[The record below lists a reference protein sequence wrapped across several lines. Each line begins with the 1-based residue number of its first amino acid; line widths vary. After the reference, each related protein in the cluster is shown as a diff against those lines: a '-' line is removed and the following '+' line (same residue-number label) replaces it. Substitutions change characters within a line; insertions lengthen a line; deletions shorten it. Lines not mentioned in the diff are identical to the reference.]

1 MKPRIF
7 IGSSY
12 ESLQIAE
19 RIKNYFSSDYDCHLW
34 SDDIFKSN
42 ESFMDTLMK
51 SASLFDFG
59 IMIFAK
65 DDSAIVRGKEFDIPR
80 DNMLFEYGLFLGR
93 VGIDRAFIVVEKD
106 TKLPSDLF
114 GITNVFYETE
124 KTAKGT
130 VVPTKDFEGELSK
143 LKKQMD
149 ESIKLGHLGL
159 LPSTVAAISY
169 FDNFV
174 KLTADWI
181 VENMPR
187 IEIEGKTYTKARLL
201 IKIPETLDA
210 DIKDSATVF
219 YKKLGLKDSAI
230 TTKHR
235 SYPIHFESKV
245 TEDNLEIFDMPT
257 VIHGINKAID
267 LYFKKGHIGKK
278 TEQQLAEDN
287 EMGNFRRV
295 LKILIQQD
303 AMCRECVDIID

>member
-12 ESLQIAE
+12 ESLQVAE
-19 RIKNYFSSDYDCHLW
+19 RIKDYFSGDYDCHLW

-114 GITNVFYETE
+114 GITHVYYETE
-124 KTAKGT
+124 KSAVGT
-130 VVPTKDFEGELSK
+130 VIPTKDFEGELSK

-149 ESIKLGHLGL
+149 ESINLGHLGL
-159 LPSTVAAISY
+159 LPSTVTAISY

-181 VENMPR
+181 VSNMPN
-187 IEIEGKTYTKARLL
+187 ITFDGNEYSKAKLL
-201 IKIPETLDA
+201 IKLPDSLDA

-219 YKKLGLKDSAI
+219 YKKHGLKDSTI
-230 TTKHR
+230 ETRHR
-235 SYPIHFESKV
+235 HYPIHFESKCGDG
-245 TEDNLEIFDMPT
+245 TLEIYDMPT
-257 VIHGINKAID
+257 VIHGLNKAID

-287 EMGNFRRV
+287 EMSNFRRV
-295 LKILIQQD
+295 LNILIQQD
-303 AMCRECVDIID
+303 AMCRECVEIID